1 MSKGRIYVTK
11 RSLLSK
17 IRFAEL
23 KMISN
28 KFMRTADIYA
38 DIEDV
43 SLNNS
48 NSPDKNGC
56 STTAIFSS

>member
-1 MSKGRIYVTK
+1 
-11 RSLLSK
+11 
-17 IRFAEL
+17 
-23 KMISN
+23 
-28 KFMRTADIYA
+28 MRTADIYA